1 MEGIEN
7 EECEGLDPENQISLK
22 DHICISFVSLVLIF
36 LSHRPDLLLLKYS
49 QRFFWH
55 PWLFFAEMVQW
66 S

>member
-55 PWLFFAEMVQW
+55 PWLFAEMVQW